1 MRIIPPLRQVGKFG
15 LFALAFMYPVYLVY
29 VGIAFG
35 GLAFWGFFVAS
46 VAVMGIVITRLG
58 YAANFRQ
65 WDISLKKVSGLLLA
79 FALALGFVSG
89 LVYLRIWL
97 VPTGSHLGLGLSRAG
112 DRNMLQ
118 ENSDRTFRFR
128 YNFHPTALQPPYAQ
142 WIVPSSRAVDHRFP
156 AWYHRCQNCPPATLI
171 PERSQLALILSQTH
185 NCR

>member
-1 MRIIPPLRQVGKFG
+1 LPERPKKKNLWDVDPAMFELGRKASFFEMRIIPPLRQVGKFG

-58 YAANFRQ
+58 YAANFRH

-89 LVYLRIWL
+89 LVYLKIWL
-97 VPTGSHLGLGLSRAG
+97 VPIVLGFLALGLFLMVR
-112 DRNMLQ
+112 
-118 ENSDRTFRFR
+118 
-128 YNFHPTALQPPYAQ
+128 
-142 WIVPSSRAVDHRFP
+142 
-156 AWYHRCQNCPPATLI
+156 
-171 PERSQLALILSQTH
+171 RSKS
-185 NCR
+185 